1 MNIDTTNQKV
11 TSSINITN
19 NNTSSKS
26 QKDDNVKFAEE
37 LNNLSPS
44 EKTDTPEKE
53 QQTKKNESAE
63 NTEETKQTEK
73 VSNDKEEQTKIS
85 SEDKN
90 TEKTGKDEKQ
100 ENTSDNQTSQQLN
113 DVLTGLKNTVEEITK
128 VKLPETFN
136 QKDENLTSPVKNQK
150 PNDDK
155 NKEDNSLINND
166 MNIQDPKE
174 PILPQMNS
182 GMNFNTED
190 QPFKEFVKQN
200 DTTLLSSSEQD
211 LAEEAAILSTMSE
224 NMAIARK
231 NILLKET
238 AAKENN
244 NAETKNL
251 QLNNQEMQLP
261 NTVETK
267 TKTVS
272 NEHGIKKVNTK
283 TNVTVE
289 TVVKYDNIIM
299 NQGDVEF
306 FSKLV
311 DNGSIDMNTVSHHT
325 TSKSSQISKT
335 LADMLA
341 KSMQDNQPVRIDFDN
356 NISVIIKISKQ
367 GKISADFLPSS
378 QVAEAYLKEN
388 LPLLRQ
394 RFDDNNIEYDELN
407 QRRQRQD
414 DDRDNRKKGR
424 KDE

>member
-26 QKDDNVKFAEE
+26 PKDDNVKFAEE

-182 GMNFNTED
+182 GMNFNTD
-190 QPFKEFVKQN
+190 GQPFKEFVKQN

>member
-224 NMAIARK
+224 NLAMVNRNRILAQNEEQDNRK
-231 NILLKET
+231 
-238 AAKENN
+238 
-244 NAETKNL
+244 
-251 QLNNQEMQLP
+251 
-261 NTVETK
+261 V
-267 TKTVS
+267 KTVYNS
-272 NEHGIKKVNTK
+272 DGVKKVDK
-283 TNVTVE
+283 QSNVTLE
-289 TVVKYDNIIM
+289 TVVKYDTVLM
-299 NQGDVEF
+299 NKDDVDF
-306 FSKLV
+306 FAKLV
-311 DNGSIDMNTVSHHT
+311 ENGQAEATQAT
-325 TSKSSQISKT
+325 QKSAHVSKT
-335 LADMLA
+335 LADLIA
-341 KSMQDNQPVRIDFDN
+341 KSMKDNQPVRIDFDN
-356 NISVIIKISKQ
+356 NISVIIKISRD

-388 LPLLRQ
+388 LPLLKQ

-407 QRRQRQD
+407 HRERKQD
-414 DDRDNRKKGR
+414 EKEDRKKEQ